1 MRSNI
6 CEGPYESKTK
16 EPALKRTLTVC
27 PYCGTGCTFY
37 LVSDNGRLV
46 GVEPSTTHPVSR
58 GGLCVKGWNAFA
70 FVHHPERLTTP
81 LVRRDGVLQPAS
93 WNEAL
98 DLVVEG
104 LRLVQERHGADALMF
119 ASSAKATNE
128 ENYLLMKLA
137 RRVFN
142 TNNIDHCARLCHSS
156 TVTGLAETFG
166 SGAMTNSISC
176 IDQTDVILVIGSNTT
191 EQHPLIGSRILNAV
205 RSGTRLIVADNRRIR
220 LARHAG
226 LHLRHK
232 NGSDVALLNGIM
244 HVIIA
249 ERLHDEEFI
258 AARTENFEA
267 LAAAVADWTPERS
280 GAATGLEAS
289 EIVAAARLFAEAE
302 RGMIFYSMGITQHSH
317 GVDNVRCVA
326 SLAMLTGNIGRPG
339 TGVNPLRGQN
349 NVQGGCDM
357 GALPDLYSGY
367 QKVSDPQIR
376 DRFAR
381 AWGGKAL
388 PAMPGLPLT
397 RAMDA
402 ASAGLLHGMFIMG
415 ENPMLSDPDQ
425 GHARKA
431 LQNLELLVVQDIFL
445 TETAVLADIVLP
457 AACYAEKEG
466 TFTNT
471 ERRVQRLRK
480 AVEPPGT
487 ARADWEII
495 CDLAE
500 RAGYLGMRYTGPSEV
515 MDEIASLTPIYGGI
529 AYDRLDPHGLQ
540 WPCPDRSHPGTPILH
555 VERFTRGLG
564 RFSPALHRLP
574 AELPDDQYP
583 LVLTTGRTYFHWHTG
598 TMTRRTHLLDREEP
612 RSFIELHPNDA
623 ARLGVRD
630 RDALLVSSRRGEVRT
645 TARVTTMVIPGV
657 VFMPFHFAEGA
668 ANVLTNNVLD
678 PESSIPEFKVCAVR
692 VEKLQ

>member
-1 MRSNI
+1 M
-6 CEGPYESKTK
+6 
-16 EPALKRTLTVC
+16 
-27 PYCGTGCTFY
+27 FY

-46 GVEPSTTHPVSR
+46 GVEPSATHPVSR

-70 FVHHPERLTTP
+70 FVHHPDRLTTP
-81 LVRRDGVLQPAS
+81 LVRRDGELQPAT
-93 WNEAL
+93 WDEAL
-98 DLVVEG
+98 DLVVE
-104 LRLVQERHGADALMF
+104 RLQAVQEKYGADAVMF

-137 RRVFN
+137 RAVFG

-176 IDQTDVILVIGSNTT
+176 FDQTDVILVIGSNTT

-205 RSGTRLIVADNRRIR
+205 RKGTRLIVADNRRIR
-220 LARHAG
+220 LSRQAD

-244 HVIIA
+244 HVAIA
-249 ERLHDEEFI
+249 EGLADATFI
-258 AARTENFEA
+258 AARTENYA
-267 LAAAVADWTPERS
+267 SLAESVADWTPERAA
-280 GAATGLEAS
+280 AATGLDAAQ
-289 EIVAAARLFAEAE
+289 IVAAARLFAGAE
-302 RGMIFYSMGITQHSH
+302 RGMIVYSMGITQHSH
-317 GVDNVRCVA
+317 GVDNVRCIA
-326 SLAMLTGNIGRPG
+326 DLAMLTGNVGRPG

-357 GALPDLYSGY
+357 GALPDFYSGY
-367 QKVSDPQIR
+367 QKVFDPLMR
-376 DRFAR
+376 EKFAR
-381 AWGGKAL
+381 SWGVTTL
-388 PAMPGLPLT
+388 PAKPGLPLT

-402 ASAGLLHGMFIMG
+402 ASSGKLQGMFIMG

-425 GHARKA
+425 GHARTV

-445 TETAVLADIVLP
+445 TETAALADIVLP

-466 TFTNT
+466 TFTST

-480 AVEPPGT
+480 AVEPPGD

-495 CDLAE
+495 CDIAE
-500 RAGYLGMRYTGPSEV
+500 RAGYQGMRYPGPAAV

-540 WPCPDRSHPGTPILH
+540 WPCPDRSHQGTPILH
-555 VERFTRGLG
+555 VDRFTRGLG
-564 RFSPALHRLP
+564 RFTPVVHRLP
-574 AELPDDQYP
+574 AELPDDRYP
-583 LVLTTGRTYFHWHTG
+583 FVLTTGRTCFHWHTG
-598 TMTRRTHLLDREEP
+598 SMTRRTHLLDREEP
-612 RSFIELHPNDA
+612 RSFIELHPDDA
-623 ARLGVRD
+623 DRLGIRHRD
-630 RDALLVSSRRGEVRT
+630 RLLVSSRRGKVLTE
-645 TARVTTMVIPGV
+645 ARVTTVVIPGV

-668 ANVLTNNVLD
+668 ANALTNNVLD

-692 VEKLQ
+692 VERVP